1 MANNIKLFYI
11 FGNATKSKA
20 KHFRQTNVAFFS
32 ADVVFSK
39 EDVGS
44 SLYAIV
50 SYTVDLIIA
59 VTPITF
65 LP

>member
-1 MANNIKLFYI
+1 MQQKPKQNICE
-11 FGNATKSKA
+11 
-20 KHFRQTNVAFFS
+20 QTNVAFFS

-39 EDVGS
+39 EDVDS

-50 SYTVDLIIA
+50 FYTVDLIIA
-59 VTPITF
+59 AAPVTF

>member
-11 FGNATKSKA
+11 FGNATKTKA
-20 KHFRQTNVAFFS
+20 NHFRQTNVAFFS

-39 EDVGS
+39 EDVDS

-50 SYTVDLIIA
+50 FYTVDLIIA
-59 VTPITF
+59 AVPVTF